1 MLIAAFERRT
11 MTEQQINN
19 LTDQEIRDEIKK
31 IFEISEENEELPFEI
46 AETFNNLRDEVLIR
60 FLLQE

>member
-1 MLIAAFERRT
+1 